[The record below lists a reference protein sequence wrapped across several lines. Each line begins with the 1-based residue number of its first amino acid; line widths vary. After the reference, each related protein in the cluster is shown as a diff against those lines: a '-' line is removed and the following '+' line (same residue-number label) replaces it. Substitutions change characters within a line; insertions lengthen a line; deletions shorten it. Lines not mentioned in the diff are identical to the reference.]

1 MNKTTTTTKT
11 ETKYVVK
18 IGNPACSTP
27 TVDYVFY
34 TEETALEF
42 YQRTKP
48 TNEYITVIK
57 ETVSV
62 ETSTTTVI

>member
-1 MNKTTTTTKT
+1 MNKTTTTAKT
-11 ETKYVVK
+11 ETKYIVK
-18 IGNPACSTP
+18 IGNPADSTP

-34 TEETALEF
+34 AEKPALEF